1 MDEGQREETQESLRP
16 GRLLVGTPL
25 LRLLAGVRETKLIY
39 QEIQYHPSY
48 GADRTGQFANNKV
61 MFIPNCDL
69 YLLGVLN
76 SSLMWWHNWWYLPHM
91 KDEAL
96 TPVIF
101 MTEKLPIAEPTP
113 ETRSRIEGAVA
124 RLVEIAEHERDTRRE
139 LLEYLRVPHG
149 ITSPGQKLQG
159 PFDLDL
165 DFFLAEIVRIR
176 GPRHPLSLQDHR
188 SLRETYAKAIA
199 TTQVLLEE
207 AKGLEQEVN
216 RLVIETYGLTRD
228 DVRLI
233 WETRAAE
240 DAVEGGG
247 GTGWLPSSLTVPGT
261 PY

>member
-1 MDEGQREETQESLRP
+1 MDEGQGEETQDSFRP
-16 GRLLVGTPL
+16 GRLLVGTAV
-25 LRLLAGVRETKLIY
+25 LRYWREFERPKLIY

-113 ETRSRIEGAVA
+113 EIRSRIEEAVA

-139 LLEYLRVPHG
+139 LLDYLRVQHG
-149 ITSPGQKLQG
+149 ITSPGQKLQSS
-159 PFDLDL
+159 FDLDL
-165 DFFLAEIVRIR
+165 DSFLAEIVRIR
-176 GPRHPLSLQDHR
+176 GRRHPLSLQDHR
-188 SLRETYAKAIA
+188 SLRETYAEAIA
-199 TTQVLLEE
+199 PTQALLEE

-216 RLVIETYGLTRD
+216 RLVIDAYGLTRD

-233 WETRAAE
+233 WDTAPPRMPLKEAAGHE
-240 DAVEGGG
+240 
-247 GTGWLPSSLTVPGT
+247 WLHGFAGC
-261 PY
+261 